1 MGAGGDAGLLL
12 LLLLLLEE
20 EEEDKKC
27 RWVFLLNVPDAAH
40 LVLFVVDVGTNATDK
55 DLDETA

>member
-12 LLLLLLEE
+12 LLLE
-20 EEEDKKC
+20 EEEDKMC
-27 RWVFLLNVPDAAH
+27 RWVFLLNVSAAAH

>member
-12 LLLLLLEE
+12 LLLK

-27 RWVFLLNVPDAAH
+27 RCVFLLNVPDAAH
-40 LVLFVVDVGTNATDK
+40 LVLFVVDVGTTATDK